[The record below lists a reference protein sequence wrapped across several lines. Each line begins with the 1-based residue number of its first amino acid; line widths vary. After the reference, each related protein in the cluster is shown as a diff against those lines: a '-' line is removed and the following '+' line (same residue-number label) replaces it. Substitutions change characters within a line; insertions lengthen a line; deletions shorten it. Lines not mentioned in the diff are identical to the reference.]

1 MPVNLSAPQASS
13 LLPVKGVQLGF
24 AEANIR
30 KQNRKDLLV
39 IQLDEGSK
47 VAGVFTKN
55 QFCAAP
61 VTLCKQHL

>member
-1 MPVNLSAPQASS
+1 MPVNLSAPQAHT
-13 LLPVKGVQLGF
+13 LLPVKGVELGF

-30 KQNRKDLLV
+30 KPNRKDVLV
-39 IQLDEGSK
+39 IKLSEGTR

-61 VTLCKQHL
+61 VTL